1 MSQITLLTGPER
13 RRRWPEEERQ
23 KIVRAAF
30 GPGASV
36 AAVARQYDV
45 ATSLI
50 YKWRQQ
56 SLPATSGE
64 TSFAPAVVVDE
75 SARLPDKVGLD
86 DRTSINVT
94 LPDGTRVGIGATASA
109 SLVSATLRALR

>member
-1 MSQITLLTGPER
+1 MSQITVLTGPER

-23 KIVRAAF
+23 KIVAAAF

-50 YKWRQQ
+50 YKWRHQ
-56 SLPATSGE
+56 SQSANGGG
-64 TSFAPAVVVDE
+64 TSFTPAVVVNE
-75 SARLPDKVGLD
+75 PAGSLD
-86 DRTSINVT
+86 NLAPENGVAISVA
-94 LPDGTRVGIGATASA
+94 LSDGTRVSIGAAASA
-109 SLVSATLRALR
+109 SLVTATLRALR